1 MFNMEWTMTANA
13 PGQVCLMQGNEAI
26 VRGAVEAGINFAASY
41 PGSPSSQV
49 LTMLGKIAGERNFYA
64 EWSTNEVCAME
75 ACVGASLANARALCI
90 VKQNGLLC
98 VADALHCGAQH
109 GVKGGLVVVTSDDP
123 SAHSST
129 NEFDSRYQAMSASL
143 PMLEPTSMQETKDMI
158 PYAFELS
165 ERTKQIVI
173 VRLTTRVCHGRG
185 NVTLGPL
192 PEKPH
197 PLQTVGEW
205 DRLVCVSYKHADMLR
220 KLDVLRQ
227 EFESCPFN
235 HYTGPEQPKEL
246 IVAGGTGRLYAQ
258 EAIRGL
264 GLEDRV
270 GLLSLATV
278 WPLPEQYI
286 LSHLKGVEKVL
297 TLEEVDPVLEHNLE
311 AIAGRNQLRVTFSGR
326 SDGALPKIGELDP
339 DNVMAAVSALTG
351 AALPEKRPTSEMAL
365 PERDLT
371 FCAGCPH
378 RATFYLLKKVMRQEK
393 HPGAVVGDI
402 GCYIMSGQSAGH
414 FAFQACNCMGSG
426 VNLAEGLG
434 QLTNYGLDQKV
445 VTVCGDSTFFHTIM
459 PGLVNATYHNANML
473 LMVLDNSATAMTGF
487 QPHPGTGLTAMG
499 AQVKPMNIQKI
510 VEAIGCDVE
519 VADPFDVEN
528 TEKTLRRLL
537 HKPGM
542 NVLIMRQPC
551 ATLMSKQSRK
561 KPRVYVDQSKCQG
574 EGCGCDKYCSRVW
587 GCPGNTWDF
596 KNNKAYIDPVTCV
609 GCGVCAKLCP
619 NGAIKVEGG
628 EEE

>member
-1 MFNMEWTMTANA
+1 MTANA

-26 VRGAVEAGINFAASY
+26 VRGALEAGINFAASY

-49 LTMLGKIAGERNFYA
+49 LGMLGKIARERNFYA

-75 ACVGASLANARALCI
+75 ACIGASLANARALCI

-109 GVKGGLVVVTSDDP
+109 GVKGGLVIVTSDDP

-129 NEFDSRYQAMSASL
+129 NEFDSRYQAMSASI
-143 PMLEPTSMQETKDMI
+143 PMLEPTSMQETKDII

-192 PEKPH
+192 PEKPN
-197 PLQTVGEW
+197 PLKRVGEW
-205 DRLVCVSYKHADMLR
+205 ERLVCVSYMHTTMLQ
-220 KLDVLRQ
+220 KMDALRQ
-227 EFESCPFN
+227 EFEVCPYN
-235 HYTGPEQPKEL
+235 HYVGPEAPKEL

-258 EAIRGL
+258 EAIARL
-264 GLEDRV
+264 GVGDRV

-286 LSHLKGVEKVL
+286 LQYLKNAEKVL

-311 AIAGRNQLRVTFSGR
+311 SIAGRNQLRLTFCGR
-326 SDGALPKIGELDP
+326 FDGALPKIGELDP
-339 DNVMAAVSALTG
+339 DNVTAAISKLTG
-351 AALPEKRPTSEMAL
+351 VSLPEKKSGSDLEL
-365 PERDLT
+365 PERELT

-378 RATFYLLKKVMRQEK
+378 RATFYILKRVLRQEK
-393 HPGAVVGDI
+393 NPGVVVGDI

-414 FAFQACNCMGSG
+414 YAFQACNCMGSG
-426 VNLAEGLG
+426 INLAEGLG

-459 PGLVNATYHNANML
+459 PGLVNATYHHANML

-487 QPHPGTGLTAMG
+487 QPHPATGLTAMG
-499 AQVKPMNIQKI
+499 DHVKPMDIQKI
-510 VEAIGCDVE
+510 VEGIGCDVE
-519 VADPFDVEN
+519 IADPFEVEE
-528 TEKTLRRLL
+528 TEQVIRRLL
-537 HKPGM
+537 NKPGM
-542 NVLIMRQPC
+542 NVLILRQPC
-551 ATLMSKQSRK
+551 ATLMSKQTRK
-561 KPRVYVDQSKCQG
+561 KARVWVDQDKCLG
-574 EGCGCDKYCSRVW
+574 DGCGCDKYCSRVW

-596 KNNKAYIDPVTCV
+596 KKNKALIDPVTCV

-619 NGAIKVEGG
+619 GGAIQVEGG
-628 EEE
+628 EEK